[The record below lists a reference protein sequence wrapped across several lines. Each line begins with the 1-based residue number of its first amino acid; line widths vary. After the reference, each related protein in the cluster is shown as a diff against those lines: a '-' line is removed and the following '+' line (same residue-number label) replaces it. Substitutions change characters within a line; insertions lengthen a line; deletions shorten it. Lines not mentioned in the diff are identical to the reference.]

1 LGGVPA
7 LAPKTPRITKA
18 DLDAARMREL
28 VAFTFKA
35 YETDK
40 YNPFGSEVINTATGE
55 RLVRCINAV
64 GPEND
69 PSCHAE
75 VRAIRLACKKIKT
88 PSLKG
93 YTLYTT
99 CEPCPM
105 CMSTALWAGVDRVV
119 YGATIADAAKHC
131 FQIYLSAREVAAK
144 SDMPKCDVTGPIE
157 QELAYSLFTHPK
169 MLAAFRVWMKGKRR
183 KLVT

>member
-1 LGGVPA
+1 MPTIA
-7 LAPKTPRITKA
+7 TKPKRKPTKA
-18 DLDAARMREL
+18 ELDSSRMREL
-28 VAFTFKA
+28 VAFTFQS
-35 YETDK
+35 YEK
-40 YNPFGSEVINTATGE
+40 ESPNPFGAEVINTKTGE
-55 RLVRCINAV
+55 RLIRCVNAV
-64 GPEND
+64 GKEND
-69 PSCHAE
+69 PSCHGE
-75 VRAIRLACKKIKT
+75 VRAIRLACKKIKS
-88 PSLKG
+88 PSLRG

-105 CMSTALWAGVDRVV
+105 CMSNALWAGLDRVV

-144 SDMPKCDVTGPIE
+144 GDMPECVVTGPIE

-183 KLVT
+183 KQVT